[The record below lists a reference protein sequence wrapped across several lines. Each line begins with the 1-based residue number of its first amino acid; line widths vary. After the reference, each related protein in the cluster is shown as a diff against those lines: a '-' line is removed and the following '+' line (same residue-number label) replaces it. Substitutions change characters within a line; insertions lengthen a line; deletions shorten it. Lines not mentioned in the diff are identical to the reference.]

1 MTTTLHAHNESHGH
15 YESPETI
22 GRRDKLGVSFL
33 ILADFVFLLS
43 LIFSYFYLRALNTT
57 GHWIPSDS
65 HTAKGWQ
72 GWIVTLLAILSL
84 LAYRSGLIGIR
95 KGNQAKLVAG
105 MGLALLLILV
115 DLAAQ
120 IWQWA
125 NFPFVTTTGGYASA
139 MIVLAGANCF
149 HLGITTFLGL
159 GMFNRSRM
167 GRYTK
172 EDYWHVSVVGLW
184 WAWIA
189 LASVMVSVTT
199 LFTT

>member
-1 MTTTLHAHNESHGH
+1 MTTTLHAHAESHGH

-22 GRRDKLGVSFL
+22 GRRDKMGVVFL
-33 ILADFVFLLS
+33 IFADLIFVLS

-57 GHWIPSDS
+57 GHWIPSNS
-65 HTAKGWQ
+65 HTAKEWQ
-72 GWIVTLLAILSL
+72 GWVVSLLAVLSL
-84 LAYRSGLIGIR
+84 LAFWSGLVGVR

-105 MGLALLLILV
+105 MGLAFLLIVADLV
-115 DLAAQ
+115 AQ
-120 IWQWA
+120 VWQWA

-139 MIVLAGANCF
+139 MILLAGANCF

-159 GMFNRSRM
+159 GMFNRSRK

-172 EDYWHVSVVGLW
+172 DDHWHVSVVGLW
-184 WAWIA
+184 WTWVAF
-189 LASVMVSVTT
+189 ASVMVSVTT